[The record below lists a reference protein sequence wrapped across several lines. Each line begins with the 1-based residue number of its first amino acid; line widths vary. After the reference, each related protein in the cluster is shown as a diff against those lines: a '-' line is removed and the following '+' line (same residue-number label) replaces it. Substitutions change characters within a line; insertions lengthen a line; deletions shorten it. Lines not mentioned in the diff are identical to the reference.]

1 MKQDYQAA
9 PRPLFG
15 KETEEKETY
24 YGTHEDRQVRSDVFG
39 KPICTAHL
47 AKCSVNL
54 KSLTELGQTTKVSI
68 SDLGCSPVKRCNE
81 FPKK

>member
-1 MKQDYQAA
+1 MNNK
-9 PRPLFG
+9 LFLPIMS
-15 KETEEKETY
+15 T
-24 YGTHEDRQVRSDVFG
+24 VFLELHFM
-39 KPICTAHL
+39 T
-47 AKCSVNL
+47 KCSVNL

>member
-1 MKQDYQAA
+1 M
-9 PRPLFG
+9 
-15 KETEEKETY
+15 
-24 YGTHEDRQVRSDVFG
+24 
-39 KPICTAHL
+39 

-68 SDLGCSPVKRCNE
+68 SDLECSPVKRCNE